1 MITIKDFMTTVDYR
15 ITEGSDY
22 GWQCYGPNAYR
33 MDSWNGD
40 QNGHSISMVFDTLT
54 QTVYEISAYDYVN
67 DRAYRWINPE
77 YRSAHDNESEDRGVL
92 GNQAWD
98 DVNYIDLEVAEDML
112 EKARA
117 IAAEEEYDTR
127 VQVPVDFT
135 DQELLTYMKLAH
147 DRDITFNQLVE
158 EALRAAINDFNLPHV
173 TNTDNPI
180 DFPKPK
186 KKKKDR

>member
-40 QNGHSISMVFDTLT
+40 QNGHSISMVFDTRT